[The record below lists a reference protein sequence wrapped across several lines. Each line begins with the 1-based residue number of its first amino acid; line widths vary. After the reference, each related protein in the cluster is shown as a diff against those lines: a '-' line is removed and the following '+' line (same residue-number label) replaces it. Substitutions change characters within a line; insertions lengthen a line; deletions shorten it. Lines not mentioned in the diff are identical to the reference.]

1 PDRVVIG
8 ARTERAVGVMLDIY
22 APLKAA
28 GVPFVTA
35 NVESAEMIKYAS
47 NGFLATK
54 ISFINEVAE
63 ICEAVGADVEV
74 VARGMGLDNRIGPK
88 FLHPGPGFG
97 GSCFPKDT
105 LALLQTAKEAGA
117 SQRIVSTVVDVND
130 RRKLAMASRVSDAL
144 GGSVKG
150 KRI

>member
-47 NGFLATK
+47 NAFLATK

-88 FLHPGPGFG
+88 FLHPGPCFRR
-97 GSCFPKDT
+97 SCSSHAT
-105 LALLQTAKEAGA
+105 
-117 SQRIVSTVVDVND
+117 
-130 RRKLAMASRVSDAL
+130 RVAAPL
-144 GGSVKG
+144 
-150 KRI
+150 I